1 MYELYRKWSPH
12 GSLLAVL
19 VFGWETEKKTSLM
32 REVVLAMYDGRF
44 VCFLVGHMAY
54 HLIGGGPPTSC

>member
-1 MYELYRKWSPH
+1 MYKLYRKWSPH

-19 VFGWETEKKTSLM
+19 VFGWETEKTSLM
-32 REVVLAMYDGRF
+32 RDVMLAMYDGGF
-44 VCFLVGHMAY
+44 VCFLVVHMAY

>member
-19 VFGWETEKKTSLM
+19 VFGWETEKKTNK
-32 REVVLAMYDGRF
+32 F
-44 VCFLVGHMAY
+44 NVGCS
-54 HLIGGGPPTSC
+54 TSNV